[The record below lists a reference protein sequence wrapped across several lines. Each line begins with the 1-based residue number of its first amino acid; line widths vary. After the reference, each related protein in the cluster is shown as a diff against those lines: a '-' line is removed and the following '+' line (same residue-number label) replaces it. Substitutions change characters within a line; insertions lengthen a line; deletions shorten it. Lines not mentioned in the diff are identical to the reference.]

1 MKLSIQKEISSI
13 SIVLIPFI
21 YLLYIWNKLPEKV
34 PVQWSLDG
42 EINRYGSKLE
52 LLLIPIALPVL
63 TYTIFILAPYIDPKG
78 KIKNMGSKY
87 NQLKTLVILLMTLM
101 SLFILYNSI
110 NQSTAS
116 PNYIIPILGVLF
128 IVFGN
133 YFKTIKANY
142 FIGIRTPWT
151 LENEN
156 VWKKTHTMAG
166 KLWFIAGLIIVLGS
180 VILEPQN
187 NLKFALF
194 ITTLIVIIPLIYSYM
209 VYKRGTTK

>member
-1 MKLSIQKEISSI
+1 
-13 SIVLIPFI
+13 
-21 YLLYIWNKLPEKV
+21 
-34 PVQWSLDG
+34 
-42 EINRYGSKLE
+42 
-52 LLLIPIALPVL
+52 
-63 TYTIFILAPYIDPKG
+63 
-78 KIKNMGSKY
+78 MGAKY

-101 SLFILYNSI
+101 SLFILYNSK
-110 NQSTAS
+110 NQPTAS

-194 ITTLIVIIPLIYSYM
+194 ITTLIIIIPLIYSYM
-209 VYKRGTTK
+209 VYKTGTTK